1 MHKNLYEYKL
11 YKVNGKK
18 ILSMDNIKRE
28 VSFQCKNRQR
38 DKQIGFFFA
47 KEFCSNIAVLLEAG
61 LANDQP
67 MKTLL
72 LKSKQHC
79 PRIPSQT

>member
-1 MHKNLYEYKL
+1 MHKTLYEYKL

-61 LANDQP
+61 LANGFAA
-67 MKTLL
+67 
-72 LKSKQHC
+72 LKSTIITFKA
-79 PRIPSQT
+79 PRNI